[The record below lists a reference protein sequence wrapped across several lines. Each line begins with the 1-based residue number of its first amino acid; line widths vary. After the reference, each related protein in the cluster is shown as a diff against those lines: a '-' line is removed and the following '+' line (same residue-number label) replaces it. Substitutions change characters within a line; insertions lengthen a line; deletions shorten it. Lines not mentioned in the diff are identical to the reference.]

1 MPRGPEGPQRLK
13 RAPPAINR
21 HQHTAG
27 KAMFQ
32 MLGEQNEKYSRRFD
46 CWRSNYHCDLDL
58 DLFALGPFTQ
68 QANMA
73 ARLLFWAII
82 VLFWASLVLAVL
94 GFYVTFWL

>member
-1 MPRGPEGPQRLK
+1 VAIL
-13 RAPPAINR
+13 PANLVSVSVLCS
-21 HQHTAG
+21 G
-27 KAMFQ
+27 S
-32 MLGEQNEKYSRRFD
+32 GEQNEKYSRRFD

-68 QANMA
+68 RANMA